1 MGGMQS
7 VEEAAEE
14 LGAATDSL
22 MASIGGLTDADARG
36 PSLLPGW
43 TRGHVLTH
51 LARNADGGTRLLGW
65 ARTAMPSY
73 EYRSVDARAEAIE
86 EGAGRPAMVLLADV
100 SAASAAFAEAVAVMP
115 PDAWQYMITW
125 TTGQQS
131 PAEDVVGSRLAE
143 VLIHHVDLDL
153 GFGPGHWP
161 PLFVREMLTVTVR
174 GMNERRLAPLP
185 AWLQATDTGH
195 VCQIGGEQED
205 AVQISGPEA
214 DLLAWLLGRSDGAH
228 LSRDRPGPLPPVPS
242 IYYT

>member
-7 VEEAAEE
+7 VEEAVNE

-115 PDAWQYMITW
+115 PDAWQYVITW

-131 PAEDVVGSRLAE
+131 PAEHVVASRLAE

-153 GFGPGHWP
+153 GFGPDHWP
-161 PLFVREMLTVTVR
+161 PWFVREMLTVAVR
-174 GMNERRLAPLP
+174 GMNERGLAPVP
-185 AWLQATDTGH
+185 ARIQATDTGH
-195 VCQIGGEQED
+195 VCQIGREQAD

-228 LSRDRPGPLPPVPS
+228 LSRDRPGPLPPVPT